1 MTDEYS
7 VIFSGV
13 EGMTELNDGVPR
25 RIEKT
30 GAYTFK
36 IGPVKGEYIRGGYWS
51 SVPVKR
57 EYKFVSLGKCLDSP
71 VIQYRDFETDS
82 LSHLCFVTLGHFVK
96 SHSRY
101 PKPYNKKDAEEF
113 YSIAKGLNEKH
124 NYTTLNE
131 KFIHLYSY
139 TCSGNL
145 NPTCTFIGAVVAQE
159 ALKSGTKKYEPITQF
174 LYFDSKESIPNPL
187 PEEEDCQ
194 PQDSRYDGQ
203 IAVFGGKFQD
213 KIGNCKS
220 FIVGAGALGCEY
232 LKNYAMMGISCGP
245 KGKTYVTDA
254 DIIDVSNLSRQFLF
268 RQEHVKQFKSICAA
282 SSVTKMNPSFNTV
295 PMKDRVGP
303 ETENVFN
310 DKFWES
316 LDFVTNALD
325 NVEARLYVDSKC
337 VYYRKPLFESGTL
350 GTMANS
356 QTILPYLTKTYASY
370 KDPPQAE
377 IAQCTI
383 HTYPNLIQHTIT
395 WARTL
400 FESLFASDPK
410 EMEQYL
416 KDSKSYLENNEGNMF
431 ALQAVYF
438 GLKGAPKTFE
448 ECVAKARIKF
458 EELFTY
464 AIRNILED
472 TPPDHKTETGGA
484 FWSGSKRC
492 PKIPKFDF
500 KDFSHKQFVVSTTKL
515 FCDVFNIEF
524 KELKDEEYI
533 SLCEKVALP
542 EFRRTA
548 VKKGKEKEEKE
559 EKKELTEEEKEKQ
572 KKYYENII
580 NGLKDSSK
588 YDGIKV
594 SPVEFEKDQ
603 DDNFHMDFITGASN
617 VRAHAYGIPE
627 ADKHKTKGIAGK
639 VIPAM
644 ITTTALVTGFV
655 SFEMLKFVQGK
666 KHEDFRNS
674 FLNLAGN
681 TSLFSV
687 PEEATK
693 EFSDKWSV
701 WDRFDVSEGKD
712 ITVGELI
719 KIVETKYQ
727 IKVASLAYGS
737 LPLYVIVNPDEN
749 VLKAPTAG
757 LVQHFLG
764 QKFDSNKKFIELFIQ
779 ALVNGKVNPV
789 PTIRYQFR
797 FDEKKPV
804 VKKPKV

>member
-7 VIFSGV
+7 VIFQGV
-13 EGMTELNDGVPR
+13 EGITELNDGVPR
-25 RIEKT
+25 KIEKT
-30 GAYTFK
+30 GTYTFK
-36 IGPVKGEYIRGGYWS
+36 IGSVQGEYKSGGYWS

-57 EYKFVSLGKCLDSP
+57 DYHFISLGQCLEKP

-82 LSHLCFVTLGHFVK
+82 LSHLCFLTLGYFVK
-96 SHSRY
+96 NNRRY
-101 PKPYNKKDAEEF
+101 PKPYNKKDAEDF
-113 YSIAKGLNEKH
+113 FSIAKSLNEK
-124 NYTTLNE
+124 YSFTELNE

-145 NPTCTFIGAVVAQE
+145 NPTCTFVGAIVAQE
-159 ALKSGTKKYEPITQF
+159 ALKSGTAKYEPINQF

-187 PEEEDCQ
+187 PSEEDCQ

-203 IAVFGGKFQD
+203 IAVFGSKFQD
-213 KIGNCKS
+213 RIGNMKS

-245 KGKTYVTDA
+245 KGKTYVTDS

-268 RQEHVKQFKSICAA
+268 RQEHVKGYKSVVAA
-282 SSVTKMNPSFNTV
+282 ESVTKMNPSFNTV
-295 PMKDRVGP
+295 PMKDRVGA

-416 KDSKSYLENNEGNMF
+416 KNPKSYLENNQGNMF
-431 ALQAVYF
+431 ALQSVYF
-438 GLKGAPKTFE
+438 GLSKAPKSFE
-448 ECVAKARIKF
+448 DCVSKARIKF
-458 EELFTY
+458 QELFTY

-472 TPPDHKTETGGA
+472 TPPDHRTESGGL
-484 FWSGSKRC
+484 FWTGSKRC

-500 KDFSHKQFVVSTTKL
+500 KEFSHKQFIVSTTKL

-524 KELKDEEYI
+524 KKDLKDEEYI
-533 SLCEKVALP
+533 SICEKTTLP
-542 EFRRTA
+542 EFVKSQ
-548 VKKGKEKEEKE
+548 VKKNKEKEE
-559 EKKELTEEEKEKQ
+559 EKPKELTEEEKENQ
-572 KKYYENII
+572 KKYYEKII
-580 NGLKDSSK
+580 EGLQDASK
-588 YDGIKV
+588 FKGIVV

-603 DDNFHMDFITGASN
+603 DDNFHMDFVTGASN
-617 VRAHAYGIPE
+617 VRAKAYGIPE

-655 SFEMLKFVQGK
+655 SFEILKFVQGK
-666 KHEDFRNS
+666 KYEDYRNS

-687 PEEATK
+687 PEVAVK
-693 EFSDKWSV
+693 EFSDKWTI
-701 WDRFDVSEGKD
+701 WDRIDISEGKD
-712 ITVGELI
+712 ISVGELI
-719 KIVETKYQ
+719 KLVESKYE

-737 LPLYVIVNPDEN
+737 LPLYTIVNPDEN
-749 VLKAPTAG
+749 VLKAPVAG
-757 LVQHFLG
+757 LIQHYLEK
-764 QKFDSNKKFIELFIQ
+764 KFDSNKKFIELFIQ
-779 ALVNGKVNPV
+779 ALINGKVNPV
-789 PTIRYQFR
+789 PTIKYQFR